1 MPTGI
6 SRRRIGLA
14 TAALAAAL
22 AVTLIAGLAQPE
34 RAGARPAPAAKAG
47 LIGALLSPVEQLVGA
62 IDPLVRAQLPLDPRL
77 YGAYTTRPTPSR
89 CADGSWDCIDET
101 IGDMDRRFAGLAPT
115 CNHDAVFS
123 LLYLRVTERYKQF
136 AATPGNFA
144 DPLAVNYEDAVFSD
158 LYTGA
163 YDDWH
168 AGRPQKV
175 PPIWRLAFATADSRQ
190 ATGTGDAFLGMA
202 AHILRDLP
210 FTLAHIGTVTHADH
224 VAINTMLASVYDS
237 AIAELAARFD
247 PTMSV
252 GALVPGTS
260 QVFMQVVV
268 QWREQGWRNAQA
280 LLAAP
285 DAAARQRVADR
296 IEKEAWLTGL
306 TLYLGTR
313 YPVRALTVTRDAYCA
328 SHWNT

>member
-1 MPTGI
+1 MSTG
-6 SRRRIGLA
+6 SLRRRIGLVTAGVA
-14 TAALAAAL
+14 TTLAGVL
-22 AVTLIAGLAQPE
+22 VAGLAQPE
-34 RAGARPAPAAKAG
+34 PAGARGAPVTSG
-47 LIGALLSPVEQLVGA
+47 LVPALLSPVEQLVGA
-62 IDPLVRAQLPLDPRL
+62 IDPQVRAQLPLDPRL

-89 CADGSWDCIDET
+89 CADGSWDCIDDT
-101 IGDMDRRFAGLAPT
+101 IGDMTRRFDRLAPT
-115 CNHDAVFS
+115 CDHDAVFS
-123 LLYLRVTERYKQF
+123 LLYLRVTERYKTF
-136 AATPGNFA
+136 AATPGNFV

-168 AGRPQKV
+168 ARRPEKV
-175 PPIWRLAFATADSRQ
+175 PPIWRLAFAAADSRQ
-190 ATGTGDAFLGMA
+190 VTGTGDAFLGMA

-210 FTLAHIGTVTHADH
+210 FTLAHVATVTHDDH
-224 VAINTMLASVYDS
+224 VAINEMLESVYEP
-237 AIAELAARFD
+237 AIDELARRFD
-247 PTMSV
+247 STMSA
-252 GALVPGTS
+252 GAIVPGTD

-313 YPVRALTVTRDAYCA
+313 YPLQALTVTRDAYCA